1 MTVTILRFARTSE
14 KWQLQ
19 GLSRLLGLVR
29 VVPVVT
35 ALSPIHVLDSALRP
49 HPGRRAR
56 SSQQPAARL
65 TRVVDVT
72 R

>member
-29 VVPVVT
+29 VKVPVVT

-49 HPGRRAR
+49 HPGSVTPFALAAVNN
-56 SSQQPAARL
+56 QPP
-65 TRVVDVT
+65 D
-72 R
+72 